1 MNIVQNITK
10 YEISMEDCL
19 QVQGGTF
26 TPSTYCHSV
35 PNSLHLTKNM
45 VEEAEKPD
53 NGN

>member
-19 QVQGGTF
+19 QVQGGTL
-26 TPSTYCHSV
+26 TPNTYCPSV
-35 PNSLHLTKNM
+35 LNSLDLTKNL